1 MLVLAF
7 DTATEVATIALV
19 RLSDGKCLG
28 ERASRPVLILQEVD
42 GLLAE
47 AGLERESLEGIV
59 VGTGPGSY
67 TGLRIGLMTAR
78 ALAFALDIPVAG
90 VSTLAALA
98 AGAPGA
104 HPVLDGKRAEVF
116 TLASE
121 VPVVTRA
128 EDLSVEPNVLYVGD
142 GAVRYREAI
151 ERRGGNVPPDSDPRH
166 VPWAHLHAGLAK
178 DFGPAEA
185 AEPIYL
191 RLPDAE
197 RTLSR

>member
-1 MLVLAF
+1 VLVLAF

-42 GLLAE
+42 GLLAG

-90 VSTLAALA
+90 VSTLAALG

-104 HPVLDGKRAEVF
+104 RPVLDGKRAEVF
-116 TLASE
+116 TLAGE
-121 VPVVTRA
+121 EPVVTRA
-128 EDLSVEPNVLYVGD
+128 EDLAVEAGALYVGD
-142 GAVRYREAI
+142 GAIRYRETI
-151 ERRGGNVPPDSDPRH
+151 ERRGGEVPPDDDPKH
-166 VPWAHLHAGLAK
+166 VPWAHLHATLAK

-197 RTLSR
+197 RALSG